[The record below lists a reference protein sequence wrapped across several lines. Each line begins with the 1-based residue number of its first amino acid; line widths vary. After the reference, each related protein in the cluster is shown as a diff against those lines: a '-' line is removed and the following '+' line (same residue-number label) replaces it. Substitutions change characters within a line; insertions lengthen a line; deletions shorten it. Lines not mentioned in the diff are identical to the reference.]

1 VNFKKAPAKYRL
13 FENEKTVPSPQL
25 NNMLY
30 RFLRMIVGTGIRLYY
45 KRIKVKNAQFLE
57 HEGPMI
63 IIANHP
69 NTLMDAWM
77 VGYVCKQPIY
87 YMAKGTFFNS
97 PLKKWVLTGL
107 NMIPI
112 NRQVDGK
119 VEGVSNADSFE
130 ACYKILEEGK
140 TLVIFPEGN
149 SFPERQL
156 RQLKSGTARIALE
169 SEKRNNG
176 QLNLKV
182 VPLGIFYSQ
191 AEKFRSSVLITIGP
205 GVNVTDHLELFRENS
220 SLAARKLTDK
230 FRLILERVLVTTEN
244 SDQEV
249 MIEELFHFLHK
260 KEDVM
265 NVEKG
270 AAFMQ
275 AIKDRIEEIQLVQPY
290 MITEIQQLLQAT
302 RWKSEKLKI
311 QADFINRRFRSRLY
325 LMQVS
330 LSILFLLIG
339 LPLFVYGL
347 IHNYLQYKL
356 TDLLI
361 PRLTKYV
368 EYYAALGVIVGLVL
382 YPAAYTG
389 FVALA
394 DHFFDLSFWQIV
406 LYFISMPV
414 SGIYAHTFAKYLRR
428 TGHKWKYIFLIFNE
442 KEELRDLQSKRKQLE
457 TILFG

>member
-1 VNFKKAPAKYRL
+1 
-13 FENEKTVPSPQL
+13 
-25 NNMLY
+25 MLY
-30 RFLRMIVGTGIRLYY
+30 RFLKLIVGTGIRLYY
-45 KRIKVKNAQFLE
+45 KRIKVKNAQYLE

-87 YMAKGTFFNS
+87 YMAKGTFFNT
-97 PLKKWVLTGL
+97 PFKKWLLTGL

-112 NRQVDGK
+112 NRKVDGK
-119 VEGVSNADSFE
+119 VEGVNNADSFE
-130 ACYKILEEGK
+130 ACYRILEQGK

-169 SEKRNNG
+169 TEKRNNG
-176 QLNLKV
+176 ELNLKV
-182 VPLGIFYSQ
+182 VPMGIFYAQ
-191 AEKFRSSVLITIGP
+191 AEKFRSSVLITIGQ
-205 GVNVTDHLELFRENS
+205 GINVTDHLEMFRENS
-220 SLAARKLTDK
+220 SLAAKKLTEK

-244 SDQEV
+244 SDQEQ
-249 MIEELFHFLHK
+249 MIEELFHFLRK
-260 KEDVM
+260 KEDAA
-265 NVEKG
+265 NIEKG

-275 AIKDRIEEIQLVQPY
+275 ELKERIEEIQLLRPY
-290 MITEIQQLLQAT
+290 MIAEIQQLLQSI
-302 RWKSEKLKI
+302 RWQSEKLEI

-339 LPLFVYGL
+339 MPLFVFGL
-347 IHNYLQYKL
+347 VHNFLQYKL

-368 EYYAALGVIVGLVL
+368 EYYAALGVLIGLIL
-382 YPAAYTG
+382 YPIAYFG
-389 FVALA
+389 FVSLT
-394 DHFFDLSFWQIV
+394 DHFLDLSFWVKV
-406 LYFISMPV
+406 LYFSSMPL
-414 SGIYAHTFAKYLRR
+414 SGIYAHTFAKYLKRI
-428 TGHKWKYIFLIFNE
+428 GHKWKYIFLIFNE
-442 KEELRDLQSKRKQLE
+442 KEELKDLQLKRKRLE
-457 TILFG
+457 KILFD